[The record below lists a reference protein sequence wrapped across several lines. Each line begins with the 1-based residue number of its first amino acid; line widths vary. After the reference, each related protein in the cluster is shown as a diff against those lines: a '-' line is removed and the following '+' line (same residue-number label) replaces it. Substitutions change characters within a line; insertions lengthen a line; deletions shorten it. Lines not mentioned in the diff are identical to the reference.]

1 MFDVDTKYYDNDLLQ
16 KLIPGLPPRIEIG
29 FYYPDDLEGYDA
41 LMAEWKAD
49 GSPDPDKYRDGWG
62 YDFEDWMPLANGY
75 WDTIYPTCVNLISA
89 DGRDS
94 DCINYDYC
102 SIGPSNDVEWRKTHK
117 YTRSDWLREVLDYL
131 EEDIIEWEWTP
142 ESMCYRTCDN
152 AHQPHAF
159 VSPAEMY
166 LYKDYF
172 LNWYEE
178 WVKQGRPVRALSF
191 DGDTDHPVFGE
202 LEYEER

>member
-16 KLIPGLPPRIEIG
+16 KLIPGLPPRIEID
-29 FYYPDDLEGYDA
+29 FYYADDPMNYDA
-41 LMAEWKAD
+41 VMHEWKEA
-49 GSPDPDKYRDGWG
+49 GCPDPAEF
-62 YDFEDWMPLANGY
+62 YDSPGHFDFAEWMPLAKGY
-75 WDTIYPTCVNLISA
+75 WDTTYPTCVHIISA

-94 DCINYDYC
+94 DCLNYDEC
-102 SIGPSNDVEWRKTHK
+102 SIGSSNEVEWRKTHK

-142 ESMCYRTCDN
+142 ESMCYRTFDDV
-152 AHQPHAF
+152 HYPHAF

-191 DGDTDHPVFGE
+191 DGDTNHPVFGE
-202 LEYEER
+202 LEYE